1 MGRDQAKA
9 IAAFFDLDRTLLAV
23 NSGLLWAQHER
34 RQGNISRG
42 QFARAGLWTL
52 LYHLSLVDIAQV
64 YATATR
70 HYRGVTAREL
80 ERRTRGWFE
89 REIAPQLR
97 PAAARSLQD
106 HRERGHVL
114 VLLTSSSQYEAAAAA
129 ECFGLEHWLANHFP
143 LDASG
148 RLLGTY
154 DEPLCYGQ
162 GKVVRAERL
171 ADERSIDLGRSF
183 FYTDSLSDLPM
194 LERVGEPRVVAP
206 DPRLRRE
213 ARRRGWRVLDW

>member
-1 MGRDQAKA
+1 MGHDRTGAT
-9 IAAFFDLDRTLLAV
+9 AAFFDLDRTLLSV

-34 RQGNISRG
+34 RQGNISRAK
-42 QFARAGLWTL
+42 FARAGLWTL

-70 HYRGVTAREL
+70 HYRGVRAAEL
-80 ERRTRGWFE
+80 DRRTRAWFE

-97 PAAARSLQD
+97 PAAARSLAD
-106 HRERGHVL
+106 HRARGHVL

-129 ECFGLEHWLANHFP
+129 ETFGLDHWLANHFP
-143 LDASG
+143 LDADG
-148 RLLGTY
+148 RLLGSY
-154 DEPLCYGQ
+154 EPPLCSGP
-162 GKVVRAERL
+162 GKVMRAERW
-171 ADERSIDLGRSF
+171 AGERGIDLARSF
-183 FYTDSLSDLPM
+183 FYTDSFSDLPM

-213 ARRRGWRVLDW
+213 ARRRGWPVLAW